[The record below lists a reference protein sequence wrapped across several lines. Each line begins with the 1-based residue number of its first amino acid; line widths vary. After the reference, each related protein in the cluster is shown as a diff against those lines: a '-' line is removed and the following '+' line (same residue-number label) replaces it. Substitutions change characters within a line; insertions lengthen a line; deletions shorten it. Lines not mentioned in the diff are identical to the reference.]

1 MKKSIIGLLAALGLF
16 AVTSA
21 QAIPAV
27 TTIFFDNNTDLALDA
42 KIAGKPGKSIP
53 ARVTSY
59 GVPYIAVYVTCQ
71 YTGKTKACPIE
82 FFDQKNQALVATVII
97 NADEISV
104 STPPVLHG
112 EYSNTYTVTG
122 WETTPATHIRVN
134 TK

>member
-1 MKKSIIGLLAALGLF
+1 MKKSITGLF
-16 AVTSA
+16 AVLGIVAATSA

-53 ARVTSY
+53 ASVTNY

-82 FFDQKNQALVATVII
+82 FFDQKSQSLVATVIL

-104 STPPVLHG
+104 NSPPVLQG
-112 EYSNTYTVTG
+112 DYANIYSVTG
-122 WETTPATHIRVN
+122 WETTPATHIRIN

>member
-1 MKKSIIGLLAALGLF
+1 MKQSIAGLLATLGIL
-16 AVTSA
+16 AATSA

-27 TTIFFDNNTDLALDA
+27 TTIFFDNNTELALDA

-53 ARVTSY
+53 AHITNY

-82 FFDQKNQALVATVII
+82 FFDQRNQALVATVII

-112 EYSNTYTVTG
+112 DYNNKYTVTG